1 MSGNNN
7 ITVGLIGIPAIE
19 EKRLHAA
26 FTHSQS
32 RQTSYSATNLTDSPQ
47 ILMVNADEPTS
58 LIEWRRYR
66 NRLEEAGKNDPPSVL
81 VSKDREFKTEHYQ
94 VRRPLIAS
102 RAISILD
109 QVTANEFSL
118 KEEMAILSEAS
129 NASPSDTRSKE
140 QEAVLEK
147 THHDTDKVAE
157 IAALVVDD
165 SLPVRI
171 QMDQALKPFTSRVD
185 FAETGEEAFEL
196 VNTNEYQIIFLDVVL
211 PGMDGYEICKV
222 IKKGKAKNTPII
234 MLTGNSS
241 PADKIKGKLA
251 GCDTYLIKP
260 VGQTIFKEVVSQ
272 YLNKPTKNI
281 SAVSS

>member
-1 MSGNNN
+1 MSADNN
-7 ITVGLIGIPAIE
+7 ITVALIGIPSIE
-19 EKRLHAA
+19 EKRLNAA
-26 FTHSQS
+26 FLHSQS
-32 RQTSYSATNLTDSPQ
+32 RHTAYNATDINDSPQ
-47 ILMVNADEPTS
+47 ILMVNADEPAS
-58 LIEWRRYR
+58 LIEWRKYR
-66 NRLEEAGKNDPPSVL
+66 NTLEADGKDDPPSVL

-109 QVTANEFSL
+109 QVTAKEFTV
-118 KEEMAILSEAS
+118 KEEVAILEQTSTS
-129 NASPSDTRSKE
+129 IPKE
-140 QEAVLEK
+140 VLLADKAPEEK
-147 THHDTDKVAE
+147 A
-157 IAALVVDD
+157 IALVVDD

-171 QMDQALKPFTSRVD
+171 QMDQALKPFTERVD
-185 FAETGEEAFEL
+185 FAESGEEAFEL
-196 VNTNEYQIIFLDVVL
+196 INTNEYQLIFLDVVL

-222 IKKGKAKNTPII
+222 IKQGKAKDTPII

-272 YLNKPTKNI
+272 YLSSPAKVRAI
-281 SAVSS
+281 S

>member
-1 MSGNNN
+1 MNADNN
-7 ITVGLIGIPAIE
+7 ITVALIGIPSIE
-19 EKRLHAA
+19 EKRLNAA
-26 FTHSQS
+26 FQHSQS
-32 RQTSYSATNLTDSPQ
+32 RHTAYSATDINDSPQ
-47 ILMVNADEPTS
+47 ILMVNADEPLS
-58 LIEWRRYR
+58 LIQWRKYR
-66 NRLEEAGKNDPPSVL
+66 NTLEAKDIKDPPSVL

-109 QVTANEFSL
+109 QVTAKEFTV
-118 KEEMAILSEAS
+118 KEEVAILEQTAT
-129 NASPSDTRSKE
+129 PISKNND
-140 QEAVLEK
+140 VK
-147 THHDTDKVAE
+147 HS
-157 IAALVVDD
+157 IALVIDD

-171 QMDQALKPFTSRVD
+171 QMDQALKPFTERVD
-185 FAETGEEAFEL
+185 FAESGEEAFEL
-196 VNTNEYQIIFLDVVL
+196 INTNEYQIIFLDVIL

-222 IKKGKAKNTPII
+222 IKQGKAKNTPII

-272 YLNKPTKNI
+272 YLNEPI
-281 SAVSS
+281 RASAVS

>member
-1 MSGNNN
+1 VNADNN
-7 ITVGLIGIPAIE
+7 ITVALIGIPSIE
-19 EKRLHAA
+19 EKRLNAA
-26 FTHSQS
+26 FQHSQS
-32 RQTSYSATNLTDSPQ
+32 RHTAYSATDINDSPQ
-47 ILMVNADEPTS
+47 ILMVNADEPLS
-58 LIEWRRYR
+58 LIQWRKYR
-66 NRLEEAGKNDPPSVL
+66 NTLEEKGIKDPPSVL

-109 QVTANEFSL
+109 QVTSNEFTV
-118 KEEMAILSEAS
+118 KEEVAILEQTAT
-129 NASPSDTRSKE
+129 PVSKDE
-140 QEAVLEK
+140 VTKDNDAK
-147 THHDTDKVAE
+147 RF
-157 IAALVVDD
+157 IALVVDD

-171 QMDQALKPFTSRVD
+171 QMDQALKPFTERVD
-185 FAETGEEAFEL
+185 FAESGEEAFEL
-196 VNTNEYQIIFLDVVL
+196 INTNEYQIIFLDVIL

-222 IKKGKAKNTPII
+222 IKQGKAKNTPII

-272 YLNKPTKNI
+272 YLNAPI
-281 SAVSS
+281 RVSAVS